1 MTQDLKGYQEI
12 VMKEFFVGL
21 LVLFIL
27 SLLSVVGVLLFP
39 TIVVLGFFLR
49 WLISI
54 VLVVLAIWL
63 VGKVT
68 LWGIERL
75 RVGRHRR

>member
-1 MTQDLKGYQEI
+1 
-12 VMKEFFVGL
+12 MKEFFVGL